1 MFVISRFEIGPG
13 RVGLETVLREVTKL
27 RIIRNLNIPDELL
40 KRVPPKVLRKYRQ
53 RVATEDIRELRRHPE
68 SIRYTLLS
76 IYFYL
81 RGMEIADNLV
91 ELLIQIIHRIS
102 ARAERKVDKEVLN
115 ELKRVTGKNTILLN
129 MAETALNNPD
139 GIVRNVI
146 YPVVGEETLRDLIK
160 ESKSTGLAYREKVY
174 SVIRASYS
182 NHYRRMVPEILAILD
197 FRSNNEVHRPVIH
210 ALNVIK
216 KYNNTGHRYF
226 PIHELIPINGV
237 IRPLW
242 RELIIEKDDK
252 DQERINCINYE
263 ISTLQALRDK
273 LRCKEIWVS
282 GSNRYRNPEEDLPI
296 DFDQFREENYK
307 ALKQPLALDTF
318 IDDLKLTM
326 KSALDC
332 LNANILKNPK
342 VKILTKGNGWITITP
357 FDPQPEPAN
366 LLRLKSEVQRRWPM
380 TNLLDILKEADLR
393 IAFTNHFKTVANREI
408 IDRATLQKRL
418 ILTLYGLG
426 TNTGLKRISAG
437 EHGKL

>member
-1 MFVISRFEIGPG
+1 MLKYFQYEGQFPTQKNQIPLVVVDYIAKQINCASELFLLYDWSA
-13 RVGLETVLREVTKL
+13 RVTSYHRS
-27 RIIRNLNIPDELL
+27 
-40 KRVPPKVLRKYRQ
+40 Q
-53 RVATEDIRELRRHPE
+53 IRE
-68 SIRYTLLS
+68 
-76 IYFYL
+76 FF
-81 RGMEIADNLV
+81 G
-91 ELLIQIIHRIS
+91 
-102 ARAERKVDKEVLN
+102 
-115 ELKRVTGKNTILLN
+115 
-129 MAETALNNPD
+129 
-139 GIVRNVI
+139 
-146 YPVVGEETLRDLIK
+146 
-160 ESKSTGLAYREKVY
+160 
-174 SVIRASYS
+174 
-182 NHYRRMVPEILAILD
+182 YRRMVPEILAILD

-307 ALKQPLALDTF
+307 ALKQPLAPDTF

-332 LNANILKNPK
+332 LNANILKNPN

-366 LLRLKSEVQRRWPM
+366 LLRLKSEVQR
-380 TNLLDILKEADLR
+380 
-393 IAFTNHFKTVANREI
+393 
-408 IDRATLQKRL
+408 
-418 ILTLYGLG
+418 
-426 TNTGLKRISAG
+426 
-437 EHGKL
+437 